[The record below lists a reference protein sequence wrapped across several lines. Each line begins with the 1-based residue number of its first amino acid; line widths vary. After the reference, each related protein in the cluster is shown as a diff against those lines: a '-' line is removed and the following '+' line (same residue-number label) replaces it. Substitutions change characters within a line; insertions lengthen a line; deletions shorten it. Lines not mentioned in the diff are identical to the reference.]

1 MADFI
6 FKISPNIILS
16 SYGYARL
23 GQYAKDYGSKFIV
36 IIDPLMKEF
45 SIADKI
51 TQSLTDRKIEF
62 FVFDEFTDGATS
74 DAVSRALALAR
85 EGYVH
90 GVIAVGGGKALHIG
104 QAVAALYNEQHDLYD
119 YIDGAVPT
127 SGALPLICVPTTP
140 RETFIYT
147 QNIPVCDSRS
157 RQIKMLSVPRP
168 LCKLSLI
175 DPSLMSMLTENQRL
189 SMAMETVCLA
199 VEAYISQKSSFFSD
213 MLAEKSMELLVSAL
227 DGPASLEVTTP
238 AEELLAQG
246 GFMASL
252 AAASSA
258 PGMCTLLALAIN
270 SRFKI
275 STSLVSDVLLPFFL
289 EDAGNYKS
297 ARILRLAQIFRA
309 ADKDMSEADGV
320 KALEENIRI
329 RMAKIN
335 LPSRLKDLGISLEQ
349 LALAVEDAGQLPLM
363 SSLSRSMT
371 SDDLFAIVKAAF

>member
-36 IIDPLMKEF
+36 ILDPLLKELT
-45 SIADKI
+45 IADKI
-51 TQSLTDRKIEF
+51 TQSLADRKIEF
-62 FVFDEFTDGATS
+62 FVFDEFSDGATTE
-74 DAVSRALALAR
+74 AVARALALAR
-85 EGYVH
+85 EGHIH
-90 GVIAVGGGKALHIG
+90 GVIAAGGGKSLHIG

-127 SGALPLICVPTTP
+127 SGALPLICVPTTFRSP
-140 RETFIYT
+140 FIYT
-147 QNIPVCDSRS
+147 KSIPVCDSRS
-157 RQIKMLSVPRP
+157 MQIKLLSVPRS

-175 DPSLMSMLTENQRL
+175 DPSLMSMLTENQRV
-189 SMAMETVCLA
+189 SMALETVCLA
-199 VEAYISQKSSFFSD
+199 TEAYISQKASFFSD

-227 DGPASLEVTTP
+227 DGPTSLEVTTP

-252 AAASSA
+252 AAAASA
-258 PGMCTLLALAIN
+258 PGMCSLLALAIKA
-270 SRFKI
+270 RFQI
-275 STSLVSDVLLPFFL
+275 STSLVYDILLPFFL
-289 EDAGNYKS
+289 TDAGSYKS
-297 ARILRLAQIFRA
+297 ARISRMAKIFRA
-309 ADKDMSEADGV
+309 ADKDLSEADAV
-320 KALEENIRI
+320 KAFEENIRM

-335 LPSRLKDLGISLEQ
+335 LPSRLKDLGVPLEQ
-349 LALAVEDAGQLPLM
+349 LALAVEDAGQLSLM
-363 SSLSRSMT
+363 TTLSRSMT

>member
-23 GQYAKDYGSKFIV
+23 GQYAKDYGSKFMV
-36 IIDPLMKEF
+36 ILDPLLKELA
-45 SIADKI
+45 IADKI
-51 TQSLTDRKIEF
+51 TQSLADRKIEF
-62 FVFDEFTDGATS
+62 FVFDEFADGATTE
-74 DAVSRALALAR
+74 AVSRALALAR
-85 EGYVH
+85 EGHIH
-90 GVIAVGGGKALHIG
+90 GVIAAGGNKALHIG
-104 QAVAALYNEQHDLYD
+104 QAVAAIYNEQHDLYD

-127 SGALPLICVPTTP
+127 SGALPLVCVPTTF
-140 RETFIYT
+140 RATFIYM
-147 QNIPVCDSRS
+147 QSIPICDSRS
-157 RQIKMLSVPRP
+157 RQIKLISVPRP
-168 LCKLSLI
+168 LCKLALI
-175 DPSLMSMLTENQRL
+175 DPTLMSMLTENQRL
-189 SMAMETVCLA
+189 SMAIETGCLA

-227 DGPASLEVTTP
+227 DGPTSLEVTTP

-258 PGMCTLLALAIN
+258 PGMCSLLALAIN

-275 STSLVSDVLLPFFL
+275 STSLVVDVLLPFFL
-289 EDAGNYKS
+289 EDAGKYKS
-297 ARILRLAQIFRA
+297 ARILRMAQISRV
-309 ADKDMSEADGV
+309 ADKDTSETDAV
-320 KALEENIRI
+320 KALEENIRM

-349 LALAVEDAGQLPLM
+349 LALAVEDAGQLSLM
-363 SSLSRSMT
+363 TGLSRSMT

>member
-6 FKISPNIILS
+6 FKISPNIIIS

-36 IIDPLMKEF
+36 IIDPLMKEL

-51 TQSLTDRKIEF
+51 TQSLADRKIEF
-62 FVFDEFTDGATS
+62 FIFDEFTDGATTET
-74 DAVSRALALAR
+74 AERALALAR

-127 SGALPLICVPTTP
+127 TGALPLVCVPTTP
-140 RETFIYT
+140 REIFIYT
-147 QNIPVCDSRS
+147 QNIPICDSRS
-157 RQIKMLSVPRP
+157 RQIKMISVSRP

-175 DPSLMSMLTENQRL
+175 DPNLMSMLTENQRI
-189 SMAMETVCLA
+189 SMAMETVCLS
-199 VEAYISQKSSFFSD
+199 VEAYISQKSSSFSD
-213 MLAEKSMELLVSAL
+213 MLAEKAMELLVSSL
-227 DGPASLEVTTP
+227 DGPDSLEVTTP
-238 AEELLAQG
+238 TEELLAQG

-270 SRFKI
+270 ARFKI
-275 STSLVSDVLLPFFL
+275 SMSLVSDILLPFFL
-289 EDAGNYKS
+289 DDAGKYKS
-297 ARILRLAQIFRA
+297 ARISRLSQIFRA
-309 ADKDMSEADGV
+309 AGKDLSEADAV
-320 KALEENIRI
+320 KALEENVRM

-335 LPSRLKDLGISLEQ
+335 LPSRLKDLGIPLEQ
-349 LALAVEDAGQLPLM
+349 LALAVEDAGQLSLM
-363 SSLSRSMT
+363 TTLSRSMT
-371 SDDLFAIVKAAF
+371 SDDLFSIVKAAF